1 MKIRSEGPV
10 TVGSVSSAAPTI
22 TSTRSA
28 RPARSRLARAT
39 SACLGSYSS
48 VTTRP
53 CGPAP
58 RASQMVLKPPSVP
71 SSRILR
77 APMAPASRLK
87 NFPCWTDTAIGGN
100 PAALLDSRAA
110 LKDGS
115 SCTTVLSKNA
125 STSLGV
131 GFSVMAPTLAAP
143 DGAAWGVDP
152 IPNESRRLPHTHGG
166 YIVGVRSTRT
176 ARVTQRE
183 KGELMATY
191 EAGTELTCGHE

>member
-1 MKIRSEGPV
+1 MKIRSKGPV

-28 RPARSRLARAT
+28 RPARSKLSRAT

-58 RASQMVLKPPSVP
+58 RASQMVLKPPNVP
-71 SSRILR
+71 SSRMLR
-77 APMAPASRLK
+77 APIAAASRLK

-100 PAALLDSRAA
+100 PAALLASRAA
-110 LKDGS
+110 LDDGS
-115 SCTTVLSKNA
+115 SPTTVLSKKA

-131 GFSVMAPTLAAP
+131 GFSVMAPTLAGHD
-143 DGAAWGVDP
+143 DGDTDSRGVSNRLQSFTVYPWGVYSEGAVDP
-152 IPNESRRLPHTHGG
+152 H
-166 YIVGVRSTRT
+166 RT
-176 ARVTQRE
+176 SHHKE
-183 KGELMATY
+183 KR
-191 EAGTELTCGHE
+191 